1 MRDLPKDS
9 KETPKFEL
17 VFQKFEEAKAV
28 DGLGRAVVQIQNATE
43 EVRRLAEA
51 ISDSLMPPPKL
62 YTTT

>member
-9 KETPKFEL
+9 KETPKFDL

-28 DGLGRAVVQIQNATE
+28 DNLGRAVVRIQNATE

-51 ISDSLMPPPKL
+51 ISDSLEPPPKL

>member
-1 MRDLPKDS
+1 MKDRPKDS
-9 KETPKFEL
+9 EETPRFEL

-28 DGLGRAVVQIQNATE
+28 NNLGRAVVEIQNATE

-51 ISDSLMPPPKL
+51 ISNSLEPPPKL